1 MAKKKRRPPGMRAPS
16 AKGAKGMMAQFQQM
30 QEEMAQTQDA
40 LADERLTVTAGGGAI
55 TIVITGDQRLES
67 VEIDPDLL
75 DPEEQE
81 MVQDLLVAAVN
92 QALEQAKELAASKM
106 GALTAG
112 LNLPGLDGLDLG
124 L

>member
-1 MAKKKRRPPGMRAPS
+1 
-16 AKGAKGMMAQFQQM
+16 MMAQVQKM
-30 QEEMAQTQDA
+30 QEDMAQTQDA
-40 LADERLTVTAGGGAI
+40 LAEERLTVTAGGGAI
-55 TIVITGDQRLES
+55 TIVITGDQQIES

-81 MVQDLLVAAVN
+81 MLQDMLVAAFN
-92 QALEQAKELAASKM
+92 QAIEQAKELAAARM

-112 LNLPGLDGLDLG
+112 LNLPGLADLG